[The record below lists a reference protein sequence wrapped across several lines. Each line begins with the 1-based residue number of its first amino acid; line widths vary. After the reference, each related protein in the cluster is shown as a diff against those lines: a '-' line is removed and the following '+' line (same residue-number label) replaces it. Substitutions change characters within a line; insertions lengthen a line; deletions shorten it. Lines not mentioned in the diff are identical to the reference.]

1 MFIDDSACNLSSV
14 NLMKFRREDGELD
27 IERFRHAVDI
37 LITAMEIIVDNS
49 SYPTPAIARNSHDF
63 RALGLGYA
71 NLGALLMARGLPY
84 DSNEGRAYTAAVT
97 ALMGGEAYRQSAL
110 IAEAVGTF
118 PAFEQNREPMLNVIQ
133 KHWLHIERIGDHYV
147 PGELLTAAREA
158 WNSAYTLGKEHGFRN
173 AQTTLLAPTGTIG
186 FMMDCDTTG
195 IEPDIAIVK
204 YKKLV
209 GGGMMKIANGTIP
222 LALRRLGYNDD
233 EIGQIL
239 GYIDKNDTIEG
250 APGLRETDLPVFDC
264 AFKPVNG
271 TRSIHYMG
279 HIKMMAASQPFLSGA
294 ISKTINLPS
303 EATPDDIMQAYIEAW
318 KLGLKAIAV
327 YRDGSKRTQ
336 PVSTSLEEKKPV
348 WKPYRHRL
356 PDERQAI
363 THKFSIAGH
372 EGYITI
378 GMYDDGKPGELFIT
392 MSKEGSIISGLM
404 DGFATAVSLALQYG
418 VPLKVLVDKFSH
430 MRFEPS
436 GFTNNERIP
445 IAKSVCDYI
454 FRWLAMKFLPQDEQ
468 PTTTT
473 AETTTIA
480 PMLEKIPLES
490 EAVRRIGDAA
500 GTASDLQREREE
512 KRIFRQ
518 QADAPPCSECGSIMV
533 RSGSCYKC
541 LNCGAT
547 SGCS

>member
-1 MFIDDSACNLSSV
+1 
-14 NLMKFRREDGELD
+14 
-27 IERFRHAVDI
+27 
-37 LITAMEIIVDNS
+37 
-49 SYPTPAIARNSHDF
+49 
-63 RALGLGYA
+63 
-71 NLGALLMARGLPY
+71 
-84 DSNEGRAYTAAVT
+84 
-97 ALMGGEAYRQSAL
+97 
-110 IAEAVGTF
+110 
-118 PAFEQNREPMLNVIQ
+118 
-133 KHWLHIERIGDHYV
+133 
-147 PGELLTAAREA
+147 
-158 WNSAYTLGKEHGFRN
+158 
-173 AQTTLLAPTGTIG
+173 
-186 FMMDCDTTG
+186 
-195 IEPDIAIVK
+195 
-204 YKKLV
+204 
-209 GGGMMKIANGTIP
+209 
-222 LALRRLGYNDD
+222 
-233 EIGQIL
+233 
-239 GYIDKNDTIEG
+239 
-250 APGLRETDLPVFDC
+250 
-264 AFKPVNG
+264 
-271 TRSIHYMG
+271 
-279 HIKMMAASQPFLSGA
+279 
-294 ISKTINLPS
+294 
-303 EATPDDIMQAYIEAW
+303 
-318 KLGLKAIAV
+318 
-327 YRDGSKRTQ
+327 
-336 PVSTSLEEKKPV
+336 
-348 WKPYRHRL
+348 
-356 PDERQAI
+356 
-363 THKFSIAGH
+363 
-372 EGYITI
+372 
-378 GMYDDGKPGELFIT
+378 